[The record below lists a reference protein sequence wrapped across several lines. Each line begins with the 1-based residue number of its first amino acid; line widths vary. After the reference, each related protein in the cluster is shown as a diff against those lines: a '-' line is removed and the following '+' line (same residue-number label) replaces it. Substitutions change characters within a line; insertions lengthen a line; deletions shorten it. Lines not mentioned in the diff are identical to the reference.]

1 MKFTKMHG
9 CGNDFIVIDRADGPS
24 GAVTITPDVA
34 RVLCDRRTGI
44 GADGI
49 LVIGAAGGDGGRR
62 WPIEIHNADG
72 SVADACGNGSRCVA
86 RYLLDRHGGDALELD
101 TASGIVPARRD
112 PAGIA
117 IELAAPAVG
126 AAVPLTL
133 DGHPLEARAVQAGN
147 PNVVVFVERPDGI
160 DLEALAAVSAAA
172 AGPANV
178 LAVSRSGRAELTLRV
193 HERGVGET
201 LACGTGAIGAVAA
214 SLARGDVSGQTV
226 TVVLPGGTLIVR
238 AGPERYELAGPAEY
252 VFSGELAERLR

>member
-9 CGNDFIVIDRADGPS
+9 CGNDFIVIDRADGPA
-24 GAVTITPDVA
+24 GAPTITPDVA
-34 RVLCDRRTGI
+34 RALCDRRTGI

-49 LVIGAAGGDGGRR
+49 LVIGAADRNVSRR
-62 WPIEIHNADG
+62 WPLEIHNADG

-117 IELAAPAVG
+117 IELAAPVVG
-126 AAVPLTL
+126 DPLSLAL
-133 DGHPLEARAVQAGN
+133 DGRPLEARVVHAGN
-147 PNVVVFVERPDGI
+147 PNVVVFVERPAGI
-160 DLEALAAVSAAA
+160 DLGALADASAAV

-178 LAVSRSGRAELTLRV
+178 LAVAQSGPGELTLRV

-201 LACGTGAIGAVAA
+201 LACGTGSCAAVAA
-214 SLARGDVSGQTV
+214 ALARGDVTGDTV
-226 TVVLPGGTLIVR
+226 RVSLRGGTLEVR
-238 AGPERYELAGPAEY
+238 PRRSHYVLAGPAEY
-252 VFSGELAERLR
+252 VFQGER